1 MSQGFGTGSN
11 CALDRIRL
19 DLNTVSS
26 IEFGFRV
33 FGEGIGEGGC
43 EGRRI
48 PTREEREEKEGG
60 RQGEGKRRYAGAK
73 GKGIT
78 SAGRR
83 RSKSGLE
90 RVEFR
95 ECSNWIRE
103 TEGKATMRRH
113 EVGAGCKKGEKR
125 NGGKWA

>member
-11 CALDRIRL
+11 CALDRVRL

-48 PTREEREEKEGG
+48 PTREERERKKKVGG
-60 RQGEGKRRYAGAK
+60 RERENVGMPVQKARVLRAQEEDGRSQGLK
-73 GKGIT
+73 G
-78 SAGRR
+78 
-83 RSKSGLE
+83 
-90 RVEFR
+90 
-95 ECSNWIRE
+95 
-103 TEGKATMRRH
+103 
-113 EVGAGCKKGEKR
+113 
-125 NGGKWA
+125 